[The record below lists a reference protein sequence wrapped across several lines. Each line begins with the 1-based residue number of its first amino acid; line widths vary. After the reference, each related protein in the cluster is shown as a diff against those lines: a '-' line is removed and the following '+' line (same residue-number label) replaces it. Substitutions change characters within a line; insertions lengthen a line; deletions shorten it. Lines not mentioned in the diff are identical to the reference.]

1 MTWLRL
7 MLLAIALLASS
18 TGCVSKPVVEL
29 HSASIRGAG
38 PLGVAMVMVMKV
50 NNKNVFDVQVRN
62 VRANIVIAE
71 RFRMPT
77 VTYNPNQ
84 WLAAGRSTL
93 LQMPVTVPWAMIG
106 PLLATT
112 VGSATIDYRVTG
124 LVDVTAVRMLGIR
137 SNDEQV
143 DEEGTVSRLE
153 LLMAAGRGIGGP
165 PTQ

>member
-7 MLLAIALLASS
+7 LLLAIVLGVSS

-29 HSASIRGAG
+29 HSASIYGAG
-38 PLGVAMVMVMKV
+38 PLGVAMIMVMKV

-77 VTYNPNQ
+77 VVYNPNQ

-93 LQMPVTVPWAMIG
+93 VQMPVTVPWAMIG

-112 VGSATIDYRVTG
+112 VGSATIGYRVTG

-137 SNDEQV
+137 SNDEQI
-143 DEEGTVSRLE
+143 DEEGSVSRME
-153 LLMAAGRGIGGP
+153 LVIAAGRGMGGP
-165 PTQ
+165 AMQ